1 MDMDYLGRDDAPFSG
16 ELWTQI
22 DQTVVSGIKQTLVG
36 RRFLPLYGPLGGS
49 VRVATI
55 DAPGHIEEFEDGF
68 VSTSNRSLAEV
79 PQLYADFWLN
89 WRDMENARKDDRSM
103 DLSAA
108 RSAAFNVARTED
120 RMVFYGNERL
130 GIKGLLTVEGSQKIA
145 RHNWNQGENPFL
157 DVAAGVTALEQA
169 DRLGRYAL
177 ILSSDMYLQ
186 LERLQPNTGLLERA
200 RVADYLDGRVFKSTV
215 LEEKTAVLVCCES
228 PYMDL
233 LVGQDFATAYL
244 EMVDLNHHLRIMETA
259 LLRIKAPDAIV
270 VFSE

>member
-1 MDMDYLGRDDAPFSG
+1 MDYLSRDDAPFSG
-16 ELWTQI
+16 ALWDQI
-22 DQTVVSGIKQTLVG
+22 DQTVVGSIKQTLVG
-36 RRFLPLYGPLGGS
+36 RRFLPLYGPLGSS

-68 VSTSNRSLAEV
+68 VSTSKRNLAEV

-89 WRDMENARKDDRSM
+89 WRDMANAQKDDM
-103 DLSAA
+103 PVDLSAA
-108 RSAAFNVARTED
+108 RSAAFNIARNED

-130 GIKGLLTVEGSQKIA
+130 GIKGLLNAEGSQKLTL
-145 RHNWNQGENPFL
+145 RNWSQGENPFL

-177 ILSSDMYLQ
+177 ILSSDMYLH

-200 RVADYLDGRVFKSTV
+200 RVADYLGGRLFKSTV
-215 LEEKTAVLVCCES
+215 LEEKTALLVCCES

-270 VFSE
+270 IFGE